1 MNEEER
7 TLLANVIRSLT
18 AAVTL
23 NIPLDEGELGEVES
37 LVNRLRNDGEEE
49 KPNES
54 GKDLLS
60 ALKMIREECKKH
72 NNCPTCPLRN
82 RFDGCSMDG
91 ARPEGWLFKNE
102 RAEDGVVPRFFD

>member
-37 LVNRLRNDGEEE
+37 LINRLRNDGEEE
-49 KPNES
+49 KPVES
-54 GKDLLS
+54 ENKLIS
-60 ALKMIREECKKH
+60 ALKTIREECNKRDS
-72 NNCPTCPLRN
+72 CPTCPLRN
-82 RFDGCSMDG
+82 RIGGCSVVG
-91 ARPEGWLFKNE
+91 RPEQWLFKKE
-102 RAEDGVVPRFFD
+102 DAESGVVPRLFD